1 MGILS
6 FFGLG
11 DKVAKVVD
19 SVGDNTVNLVSA
31 FKGDIPPKLKAQLQ
45 QLEVKINGDLENNR
59 MKLKGQLAELMTES
73 QKQVYDFALKYEGTA
88 EQVPRWVMIMR
99 SMIRPVITIF
109 YFIWLMVF
117 MTVDLIKIIELSKL
131 GTALTADALVLTML
145 PTAFWAVLGIILGFW
160 FGGRAGEGLVAQL
173 NKKKKR

>member
-45 QLEVKINGDLENNR
+45 QLEVKINGDLETNK
-59 MKLKGQLAELMTES
+59 MKLKGELAKIMSES
-73 QKQVYDFALKYEGTA
+73 QKVVYDFALKYEGTA
-88 EQVPRWVMIMR
+88 DQVPRWVMVMR
-99 SMIRPVITIF
+99 SLIRPAITIF
-109 YFIWLMVF
+109 YFLWLMIF
-117 MTVDLIKIIELSKL
+117 MTVDLIKIIQLSKL
-131 GTALTADALVLTML
+131 GETVTADLLMMTML
-145 PTAFWAVLGIILGFW
+145 PTAFWAVLGVILGFW
-160 FGGRAGEGLVAQL
+160 FGGKAVERITE
-173 NKKKKR
+173 KRTPKTP